1 MTLRPIVVVMVIEE
15 VIWTLEAIREVPK
28 SFLGLVFVS
37 IFTTGL

>member
-15 VIWTLEAIREVPK
+15 VIWTLEAIREDLK
-28 SFLGLVFVS
+28 YFLGLVFVS